1 MNIDEI
7 INYIDW
13 HTLLIDKELSIEFLD
28 KYFYQIKNY
37 NNQVENGL
45 WYLIR
50 NQQLT
55 DSFILSH
62 YDDLKYYFLNLKQYE
77 VKIYMSIYTGNNYKI
92 FESIHNKKEIFK

>member
-13 HTLLIDKELSIEFLD
+13 NRLLIDKELSIEFLD

-50 NQQLT
+50 NQQLA
-55 DSFILSH
+55 DSFILRH

-77 VKIYMSIYTGNNYKI
+77 VKSYISIYTGNNYEI